1 MATDLEPQA
10 GTYSDG
16 RVRWGIDSVTH
27 ALVPNPLDTG
37 TLDIGASDAK
47 VGAIYSTKG
56 WGTGSALLT
65 STKGATWT
73 QFFNEEEITLSTS
86 GTTTDTT
93 ANVLPANS
101 IILFVGA
108 IVTTSIATATDWKLG
123 DATVTGRFAA
133 VNSTMTAGAT
143 TLGFAHMFGVV
154 SATNAGPTQASAAK
168 LRITTTGT
176 PSAGAIRVCVMG
188 YTFSAP
194 TS

>member
-1 MATDLEPQA
+1 MTTSLEPQA
-10 GTYSDG
+10 GFFSDG
-16 RVRWGIDSVTH
+16 RVRWGCDDTTH
-27 ALVPNPLDTG
+27 ALVPNPLNSG
-37 TLDIGASDAK
+37 LVDIGASDAL
-47 VGAIYSTKG
+47 VANIYTSG
-56 WGTGSALLT
+56 GLGTGSTLLA
-65 STKGATWT
+65 STKGATWK
-73 QFFNEEEITLSTS
+73 QFFNEENITLSTT

-93 ANVLPANS
+93 ATFLPANS

-108 IVTTSIATATDWKLG
+108 IVTTSIGTATDWKLG
-123 DATVTGRFAA
+123 DAAVSGRFAA

-154 SATNAGPTQASAAK
+154 SATNAGPTQASNAA

-176 PSAGAIRVCVMG
+176 PSAGAIRVCAMG